1 MVNKWILNAEK
12 ILLDNIN
19 IINTEIISIDNAFNR
34 ILAEDLIV
42 DKNVPEFNRSPLD
55 GYCFDYKSTIGAN
68 ENNPKIFD
76 IIETVPCGSVALKKV
91 EDNKTIKVLTG
102 AKLPIG
108 ANAVIR
114 YEDVEVEND
123 KLKLYNELKENE
135 NVILIGEDVKKGEK
149 LLDKGSVIDIGAIGI
164 LASIGKKEVKVYK
177 ELNIGFISTGSE
189 VVEVSDNIED
199 GKIYNSNKYIFDGI
213 FKRNNLKYKYYGIVK
228 DNIEDTK
235 NIFKKATNECDIVI
249 STGGVSVGDYDLV
262 SKAINEIGFNILI
275 DRINMK
281 PGMACCIAKNN
292 NKYIFALSGNPM
304 SSVTTFYALCLPAIK
319 KILGFKNYKNEY
331 FKVILKNSFSK
342 KINNLRF
349 LRGKLSIEDG
359 EAFITLNLDQGNII
373 VKSLIDANAM
383 IKVENVEVVK
393 EGMKFDCMMI

>member
-1 MVNKWILNAEK
+1 MNFYDAENK
-12 ILLDNIN
+12 LLDCIN
-19 IINTEIISIDNAFNR
+19 IIDTEIINIDKAFNR
-34 ILAEDLIV
+34 IIAEDLIV

-55 GYCFDYKSTIGAN
+55 GYCFDYQSTVGAN

-91 EDNKTIKVLTG
+91 ENNKTIKVLTG

-189 VVEVSDNIED
+189 VVEVSDDIED

-213 FKRNNLKYKYYGIVK
+213 FKKNNLKYKYYGIVK

-235 NIFKKATNECDIVI
+235 NIFKKAISECDIVI

-281 PGMACCIAKNN
+281 PGMACSIAKNN

-319 KILGFKNYKNEY
+319 KILGYKNFKNEY
-331 FKVILKNSFSK
+331 FKVVLKNSFNK
-342 KINNLRF
+342 KIKNLRF
-349 LRGKLSIEDG
+349 LRGKVNIEDG
-359 EAFITLNLDQGNII
+359 VAYMTLNLDQGNIV

-393 EGMKFDCMMI
+393 AGMKFDCMMI

>member
-1 MVNKWILNAEK
+1 MEFREAEK
-12 ILLDNIN
+12 LLIDKIKPTE
-19 IINTEIISIDNAFNR
+19 TEIINVGDSFNR
-34 ILAEDLIV
+34 VLAEDLIATN
-42 DKNVPEFNRSPLD
+42 DVPSFNRSPID
-55 GYCFDYKSTIGAN
+55 GYCFISDDTKGASL
-68 ENNPKIFD
+68 ENPLYFD
-76 IIETVPCGSVALKKV
+76 IIEEVPCGKVASKSL
-91 EDNKTIKVLTG
+91 NKGQTIKILTG
-102 AKLPIG
+102 AKMPEF
-108 ANAVIR
+108 ADCVIK
-114 YEDVEVEND
+114 YEDVEVENG
-123 KLKLYNELKENE
+123 KLKLKKELKHNE

-235 NIFKKATNECDIVI
+235 NILKKATNECDIVI

-262 SKAINEIGFNILI
+262 SNAINEIGFNILI

-319 KILGFKNYKNEY
+319 KILGFKNFKNEY
-331 FKVILKNSFSK
+331 FKVILKNSFNK
-342 KINNLRF
+342 KIKNLRF

-359 EAFITLNLDQGNII
+359 NAFFTLNLAQGNIV

>member
-1 MVNKWILNAEK
+1 MNFNDAEK
-12 ILLDNIN
+12 KLLDSIN
-19 IINTEIISIDNAFNR
+19 IIDTEIISIDNAFNR
-34 ILAEDLIV
+34 IIAEDLIV

-114 YEDVEVEND
+114 YEDVEVENN

-149 LLDKGSVIDIGAIGI
+149 LLDKGSIIDIGAIGI

-199 GKIYNSNKYIFDGI
+199 GKIYNSNKYIFDAI
-213 FKRNNLKYKYYGIVK
+213 LKKNNIKYKYYGIVK

-235 NIFKKATNECDIVI
+235 NILKKATSECDIVI

-275 DRINMK
+275 DKINMK

-292 NKYIFALSGNPM
+292 DKYIFALSGNPM

-319 KILGFKNYKNEY
+319 KILGFKDFKNEY
-331 FKVILKNSFSK
+331 FKVILKNTFNK
-342 KINNLRF
+342 KIKNLRF

-359 EAFITLNLDQGNII
+359 IAYITLNLDQGNIV